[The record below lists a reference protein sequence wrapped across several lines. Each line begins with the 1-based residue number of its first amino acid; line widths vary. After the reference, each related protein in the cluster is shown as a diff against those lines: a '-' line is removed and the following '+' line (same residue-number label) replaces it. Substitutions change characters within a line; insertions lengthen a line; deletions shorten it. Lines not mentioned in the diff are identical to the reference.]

1 MDRRISRS
9 FIFILD
15 CKMTP
20 TTVSQNGIN
29 LVKKFEGLH
38 KVTEEGDVR
47 AYRCPAGRWTIG
59 YGHCKGVKSGM
70 RVSKEEC
77 VKLLTEDLN
86 DAGAIVKRY
95 VNVPLSQQQFDA
107 LVSFVFNIGG
117 GANFQNSTLL
127 KKLNQGLYDEV
138 PEQIMRWNKARVD
151 GNLKPLRGLTR
162 RRTAEAALFS
172 MNTPLA
178 DEGGDLM
185 AQKPEQTAPK
195 PLKKSKTLAGA
206 GLAGGAGIATE
217 IAGQLQPLVGYSESI
232 KYIFLAA
239 SLAGVALV
247 TYARMKDNKEG
258 VR

>member
-1 MDRRISRS
+1 LDSRLGRCLLR
-9 FIFILD
+9 ILD
-15 CKMTP
+15 FTMTP
-20 TTVSQNGIN
+20 KTVSQNGIN

-38 KVTEEGDVR
+38 KVTEDGMVR

-59 YGHCKGVKSGM
+59 WGHCKGVKSGM
-70 RVSKEEC
+70 RVSEEEC
-77 VKLLTEDLN
+77 GKFLDDDLN
-86 DAGAIVKRY
+86 EAGAIVKRY
-95 VNVPLSQQQFDA
+95 VSVPLTQEQFDA
-107 LVSFVFNIGG
+107 LVSFVFNLGG
-117 GANFQNSTLL
+117 GNFQRSTLL

-151 GNLKPLRGLTR
+151 GDLKPLRGLTR
-162 RRTAEAALFS
+162 RRSAEAALFS

-178 DEGGDLM
+178 SDGGDLM
-185 AQKPEQTAPK
+185 PQKPEPTATK
-195 PLKKSKTLAGA
+195 SLKKSKTLAGA

-217 IAGQLQPLVGYSESI
+217 IAGQLQPLIGYSESI

-247 TYARMKDNKEG
+247 TYARMKDSKEG

>member
-1 MDRRISRS
+1 MIP
-9 FIFILD
+9 
-15 CKMTP
+15 M
-20 TTVSQNGIN
+20 TVSDSGIN

-38 KVTEEGDVR
+38 KLTEEGDVR

-70 RVSKEEC
+70 RATKEEC
-77 VKLLTEDLN
+77 LRMLTDDLN
-86 DAGAIVKRY
+86 DAGAVVKRY
-95 VNVPLSQQQFDA
+95 VNVPLSQEQYDA

-138 PEQIMRWNKARVD
+138 PEQIMRWNKARVE

-178 DEGGDLM
+178 DDGGDLM

-195 PLKKSKTLAGA
+195 PLKKSKTLAG

-258 VR
+258 VH